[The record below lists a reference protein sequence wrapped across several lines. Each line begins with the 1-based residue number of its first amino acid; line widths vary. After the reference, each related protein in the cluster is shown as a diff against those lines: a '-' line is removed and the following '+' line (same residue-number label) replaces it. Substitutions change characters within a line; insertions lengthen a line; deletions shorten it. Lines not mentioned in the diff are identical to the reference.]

1 MSCGMIVLDM
11 LLRDMDKDI
20 GACQVERLSEKSV
33 ACKIVIILGTRPEI
47 IKMSPIIREFEK
59 QNVDFFILHTGQH
72 YSYNLD
78 RIFFQELDLPA
89 PRYNLEVGS
98 GSHAEETGKMLIG
111 IEKILLNEMPDI
123 VLVEGDTN
131 TVLAG
136 ALASI
141 KLHLKVGH
149 VEAGLRSYDR
159 TMPEEINRVLVDHC
173 SDYLFAPTENAKE
186 NLLKEGISVDK
197 IVVTGN
203 TIVDALYQNLEMAK
217 RKTDILSKL
226 NLEKQEY
233 FLATAHR
240 QENVDV
246 RERLK
251 GILDG
256 LELIYHEFNVP
267 IIYPIHPRTV
277 KRIKNFG
284 LEVPKGVELIE
295 PLGFLEFLQLEAN
308 AKLVLADSGGVQ
320 EETCILRVPCVT
332 LRETTERPETLK
344 VGSSIL
350 VGTNKEKI
358 WEGVNIMLNKEK
370 NWTNPFGDGR
380 AGEKIWEHINFTC
393 CSSLNFKD

>member
-1 MSCGMIVLDM
+1 
-11 LLRDMDKDI
+11 
-20 GACQVERLSEKSV
+20 
-33 ACKIVIILGTRPEI
+33 
-47 IKMSPIIREFEK
+47 
-59 QNVDFFILHTGQH
+59 
-72 YSYNLD
+72 
-78 RIFFQELDLPA
+78 
-89 PRYNLEVGS
+89 
-98 GSHAEETGKMLIG
+98 
-111 IEKILLNEMPDI
+111 
-123 VLVEGDTN
+123 
-131 TVLAG
+131 
-136 ALASI
+136 
-141 KLHLKVGH
+141 
-149 VEAGLRSYDR
+149 
-159 TMPEEINRVLVDHC
+159 VDHC

-284 LEVPKGVELIE
+284 LEVPKGVEL
-295 PLGFLEFLQLEAN
+295 GRFRRS
-308 AKLVLADSGGVQ
+308 SGGNLYFESALCYVEGDYRKTRNVEGWKQ
-320 EETCILRVPCVT
+320 HFGR
-332 LRETTERPETLK
+332 
-344 VGSSIL
+344 
-350 VGTNKEKI
+350 NK
-358 WEGVNIMLNKEK
+358 
-370 NWTNPFGDGR
+370 
-380 AGEKIWEHINFTC
+380 
-393 CSSLNFKD
+393 